1 MTTLL
6 NGLLGG
12 LLVGIVASLAV
23 EMVGDGRYAVSAM
36 LGVLFDEGV
45 GTARPG
51 RMATTILYG
60 TVAGIALV
68 ALELSVLRVVG
79 VPPTPIEAYGLAVAW
94 GVVLLAVFAAGYRF
108 VFRLRFDRDVL
119 VELLLFHVV
128 YGLGLGVWIR
138 MTWIT

>member
-6 NGLLGG
+6 NGVLGG

-23 EMVGDGRYAVSAM
+23 EIVGDGRSAVSAM
-36 LGVLFDEGV
+36 LGVLFDEGR

-51 RMATTILYG
+51 RMATTVGYG
-60 TVAGIALV
+60 TVAGLALV
-68 ALELSVLRVVG
+68 ALELYVLGVVG

-94 GVVLLAVFAAGYRF
+94 GVVLLAVFAAVYRF
-108 VFRLRFDRDVL
+108 VFRLRFDRDVI

>member
-12 LLVGIVASLAV
+12 LVVGIVATLAV
-23 EMVGDGRYAVSAM
+23 EMVGEGRSAVSAM

-45 GTARPG
+45 ETARSW
-51 RMATTILYG
+51 RIATTVVYG
-60 TVAGIALV
+60 TIAGLALV
-68 ALELSVLRVVG
+68 ALELYVLGLVG
-79 VPPTPIEAYGLAVAW
+79 VPPTPGEAYGLAVAW
-94 GVVLLAVFAAGYRF
+94 GAVLLAGFAAVYRF
-108 VFRLRFDRDVL
+108 GFRLQFDRDVL
-119 VELLLFHVV
+119 VELILFHVV

>member
-12 LLVGIVASLAV
+12 LLVGIVATLAV
-23 EMVGDGRYAVSAM
+23 EVVGDGRSAVSSM

-45 GTARPG
+45 ETARSWQ
-51 RMATTILYG
+51 MATTIVYG
-60 TVAGIALV
+60 TMGGLALV
-68 ALELSVLRVVG
+68 ALELYVLGFVG
-79 VPPTPIEAYGLAVAW
+79 VPPTPGQAYGLAVAW
-94 GVVLLAVFAAGYRF
+94 GAVLLAVFAAVYRF
-108 VFRLRFDRDVL
+108 VFRLRSDRDVL

>member
-12 LLVGIVASLAV
+12 LLVGIAATLAV
-23 EMVGDGRYAVSAM
+23 EMVGDGRSAVSAM

-45 GTARPG
+45 
-51 RMATTILYG
+51 
-60 TVAGIALV
+60 
-68 ALELSVLRVVG
+68 
-79 VPPTPIEAYGLAVAW
+79 
-94 GVVLLAVFAAGYRF
+94 

-128 YGLGLGVWIR
+128 YDSALASGFG
-138 MTWIT
+138 